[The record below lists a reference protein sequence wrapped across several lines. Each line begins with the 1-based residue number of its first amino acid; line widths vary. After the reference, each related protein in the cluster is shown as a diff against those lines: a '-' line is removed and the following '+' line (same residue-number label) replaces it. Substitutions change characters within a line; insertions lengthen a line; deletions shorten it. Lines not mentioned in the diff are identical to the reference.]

1 MPYNPISPPAQVRDK
16 DAHEVLRLAIF
27 ESEPYFALKRGFDD
41 PVAWGVLFAEA
52 ARHVSRAYGHERLFT
67 ETEAISRIRTAFNE
81 AISAPVN
88 PQHVTEIENN
98 S

>member
-1 MPYNPISPPAQVRDK
+1 MPYNAINPPAQVRDK
-16 DAHEVLRLAIF
+16 DAFEVMRVSVL
-27 ESEPYFALKRGFDD
+27 EGEPFFALKRGFDD

-52 ARHVSRAYGHERLFT
+52 ARHVSRAYAHERMFT
-67 ETEAISRIRTAFNE
+67 ETEAIARIRTAFNE

-88 PQHVTEIENN
+88 PQHVTEIEKN

>member
-1 MPYNPISPPAQVRDK
+1 MPYNDIKPPPQVRDK
-16 DAHEVLRLAIF
+16 DAFEVMRVAIF

-52 ARHVSRAYGHERLFT
+52 ARHVGRAYAHERLFT
-67 ETEAISRIRTAFNE
+67 EAEAITRIRSAFE
-81 AISAPVN
+81 QAMAAPTN
-88 PQHVTEIENN
+88 PQHVTEIEKN